1 MARNGRYTDL
11 TGKTFGL
18 LKVLG
23 RDMGKTDI
31 SRSCFWICECQCKNK
46 TIVSRKTSTLKSG
59 NMSNCGCLNK
69 ERLIKQ
75 SNNMKKHGKTND
87 PLFHIWTGMRY
98 RCYSSKS
105 PVFPYYGGRGIRIC
119 DEWKDDFMSF
129 YNWAVSSGYEKGLT
143 IDRIDYDGDYC
154 PDNCRWVTNEQQQQN
169 KSNVP
174 LYEYRG
180 KLFTTGQF
188 EKFLNGPK
196 RGYVLYRVKR
206 GMTLEQIASE
216 LEEQREIEEK
226 YIPLKKYA
234 EENGITVVSAK
245 WRVKTGKLVVRNW
258 KGHYYVRKE

>member
-1 MARNGRYTDL
+1 
-11 TGKTFGL
+11 
-18 LKVLG
+18 
-23 RDMGKTDI
+23 
-31 SRSCFWICECQCKNK
+31 
-46 TIVSRKTSTLKSG
+46 
-59 NMSNCGCLNK
+59 
-69 ERLIKQ
+69 
-75 SNNMKKHGKTND
+75 
-87 PLFHIWTGMRY
+87 
-98 RCYSSKS
+98 
-105 PVFPYYGGRGIRIC
+105 
-119 DEWKDDFMSF
+119 MSF

-154 PDNCRWVTNEQQQQN
+154 PGNCRWVTNEQQQQN

-216 LEEQREIEEK
+216 WEEQREIEEK
-226 YIPLKKYA
+226 YVPLKKYA
-234 EENGITVVSAK
+234 EENGITIVSAK